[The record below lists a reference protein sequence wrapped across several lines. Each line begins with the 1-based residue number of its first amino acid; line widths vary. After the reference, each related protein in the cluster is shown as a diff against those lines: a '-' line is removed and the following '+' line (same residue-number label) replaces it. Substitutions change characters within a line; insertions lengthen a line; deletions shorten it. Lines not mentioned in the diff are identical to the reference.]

1 MRKGGGKMENERQ
14 KEPEKKSEDLLL
26 SELLENINQQL
37 DLDTRI
43 KELAASFI
51 KGSSRRRRV
60 GLIEEKANDI
70 RNLYIEA
77 ESLQAEGRAIFHQ
90 LFGTEYE

>member
-1 MRKGGGKMENERQ
+1 MGGGKMENQRR
-14 KEPEKKSEDLLL
+14 KEPEKKSGDLLL

-37 DLDTRI
+37 DLDTKI
-43 KELAASFI
+43 KELVASFI

-90 LFGTEYE
+90 LFGTEY

>member
-1 MRKGGGKMENERQ
+1 MGGGKMENKRR
-14 KEPEKKSEDLLL
+14 KEPEEKSGDLLL

-43 KELAASFI
+43 KELLASFI
-51 KGSSRRRRV
+51 KGSSRRRV
-60 GLIEEKANDI
+60 SLIEEKANDI

-77 ESLQAEGRAIFHQ
+77 EALQAEGRAIFHQ

>member
-1 MRKGGGKMENERQ
+1 MENKIK

-26 SELLENINQQL
+26 RELLENINQQL

-43 KELAASFI
+43 KELVASFI

-90 LFGTEYE
+90 LFGIEY

>member
-43 KELAASFI
+43 KELVASFI

>member
-43 KELAASFI
+43 KELVASFI
-51 KGSSRRRRV
+51 KGSSGRRRV

-90 LFGTEYE
+90 LFGTEY

>member
-1 MRKGGGKMENERQ
+1 MENKIK

-26 SELLENINQQL
+26 RELLENINQQL

-43 KELAASFI
+43 KELVASFI

-90 LFGTEYE
+90 LFGTEY